1 MKQNL
6 YVKTESRLFSKPVM
20 IAILIASI
28 SLSSIAY
35 ILTSNLIITEL
46 ASQTIYT
53 LSFLMATFSLYQIY
67 QVKEINYIYLTDD
80 EIWFKDKNQNETVC
94 LKFDVVEHFETR
106 FSEIIFCTK
115 EEQKVVM
122 QLNEIK
128 DEKKRWEIKEFL
140 KEHIKQIRDSKAI
153 LLASA

>member
-6 YVKTESRLFSKPVM
+6 YVNTESSLFSKSAM
-20 IAILIASI
+20 IALIVVAIGLTST
-28 SLSSIAY
+28 SFL
-35 ILTSNLIITEL
+35 LTSNQIITEL
-46 ASQTIYT
+46 ASQLIYT
-53 LSFLMATFSLYQIY
+53 LSFLLTTFSLYQIY
-67 QVKEINYIYLTDD
+67 KVKEPNYIYLTDD

-94 LKFDVVEHFETR
+94 LRFDVVDHFETR

-140 KEHIKQIRDSKAI
+140 KEHVKQIRDSKAV

>member
-1 MKQNL
+1 MKQNI
-6 YVKTESRLFSKPVM
+6 YVKTESNLFSKPVM
-20 IAILIASI
+20 VAFLIVAIGFASI
-28 SLSSIAY
+28 NYA
-35 ILTSNLIITEL
+35 LTSNLIITEL
-46 ASQTIYT
+46 ASQLIYT
-53 LSFLMATFSLYQIY
+53 LSFLIATFSLYQITK
-67 QVKEINYIYLTDD
+67 VKESNYIYLTDD

-94 LKFDVVEHFETR
+94 LKFDVVDHFETR

-140 KEHIKQIRDSKAI
+140 KEHIKQIRDSKAN

>member
-6 YVKTESRLFSKPVM
+6 YVKTESRLLSKSAM
-20 IAILIASI
+20 IVVITFTIGFAST
-28 SLSSIAY
+28 AF

-46 ASQTIYT
+46 ASQFIYI
-53 LSFLMATFSLYQIY
+53 LSFLITAFSLYQIY
-67 QVKEINYIYLTDD
+67 QVKESNYIYLTDD

-94 LKFDVVEHFETR
+94 LKFDVVDHFETR
-106 FSEIIFCTK
+106 FSEIVFCTK

-122 QLNEIK
+122 QLNEIR

-140 KEHIKQIRDSKAI
+140 REHLKQIRDNKAI
-153 LLASA
+153 ILASA

>member
-1 MKQNL
+1 MKPNI
-6 YVKTESRLFSKPVM
+6 YVNTESRLFSKSAM
-20 IAILIASI
+20 IALILVAI
-28 SLSSIAY
+28 SLTGIAY
-35 ILTSNLIITEL
+35 LLTSNQIITEL
-46 ASQTIYT
+46 ASQLFYT

-67 QVKEINYIYLTDD
+67 KVKEPNYIYLTDD

-94 LKFDVVEHFETR
+94 LKFDVVDHFETR